1 MGDGVASRDSI
12 PVQCTIVPTWT
23 PIVTDFFG
31 TICSGVDHAPDEG
44 HTIPSC
50 IIMLKLL
57 LSYPEMFLYKTSGT
71 CRDRRALCFNMVGDI
86 MPHRVVRRAYLS
98 KFRKLRQ
105 EVEVGSLEYLGRID
119 GLGEE

>member
-1 MGDGVASRDSI
+1 MTSCLVDIRRIHWDLVIGVHHVQFGENGNTLQRIRKVIDVGDGVASRDSI

-50 IIMLKLL
+50 IIM
-57 LSYPEMFLYKTSGT
+57 P
-71 CRDRRALCFNMVGDI
+71 GDVPVQNI
-86 MPHRVVRRAYLS
+86 WDLQ
-98 KFRKLRQ
+98 RQ
-105 EVEVGSLEYLGRID
+105 AGPLFQYG
-119 GLGEE
+119 G